1 MIFSFGAVRVPMIC
15 VVVDTVTLTYP
26 CTYPGKST
34 YFGLDV
40 AVFLAHEKK
49 MQSALSQIF
58 GLVGAR
64 SVSERWTPSI
74 TMKSFIHGSRN
85 LHIGPM
91 DMIHMDTIYDLMTAR
106 LRSFLCIVSCLGEDR
121 MSLYGT

>member
-49 MQSALSQIF
+49 MQSASLRFLVSLAGVLCQIDEPF
-58 GLVGAR
+58 NHDEILY
-64 SVSERWTPSI
+64 
-74 TMKSFIHGSRN
+74 SREPEPA
-85 LHIGPM
+85 HM
-91 DMIHMDTIYDLMTAR
+91 DMIHMNVIYDLMTAR
-106 LRSFLCIVSCLGEDR
+106 LRSFLCIVTCLGED
-121 MSLYGT
+121 

>member
-49 MQSALSQIF
+49 MQSASHRFLVSLARVLCQIDEPF
-58 GLVGAR
+58 NHDEILY
-64 SVSERWTPSI
+64 
-74 TMKSFIHGSRN
+74 SREPEPA
-85 LHIGPM
+85 HM
-91 DMIHMDTIYDLMTAR
+91 VMIHMDTIYDLMTAR
-106 LRSFLCIVSCLGEDR
+106 LRSFLCIVTCLGED
-121 MSLYGT
+121 